1 MATSVELATAYVSV
15 VASTKGIRKD
25 INKEVGAA
33 EKDVAAA
40 GRKSGGGFARGLM
53 SGALAA
59 GGIGL
64 AFKSVVDEASN
75 LEQSVGGLQAVFKGS
90 FGEMQRESAAA
101 AKSLGLSKNEYNELA
116 STIGSGLKNKG
127 IKDYAKETQNLI
139 GLGSDL
145 SAQFGGSTRE
155 AVDALASA
163 MRGEMDPIEKYGVTL
178 NQDAIAAEAFA
189 LGLAKPEKNLE
200 LIKIA
205 QNKAIVSQHKYNEA
219 VKKYGK
225 NSDQAITAEAQLLGA
240 QSRLG
245 KAMDGNKPKLTD
257 QQKAQAAL
265 SLISKQTADA
275 QGAFARE
282 SDTLAGKQQRVK
294 AQLDNVKASL
304 GEGLLPILTDAGS
317 VLSDDVVPAVQSFID
332 EWKAGTGVGGE
343 VASAV
348 GKVTTFVREN
358 WRVLLLLAA
367 AYGATRVAMA
377 AYTTVTKA
385 ATIATS
391 AYNLVKKAG
400 GAIQAAWQARAYSMA
415 AAQRV
420 YTASVNGGTKA
431 VKTRT
436 FAEKVGLA
444 FAKVR
449 LAFTKAQTIA
459 QRALNAVMNMSPI
472 GKVILAITALVAGMV
487 LLYKKNKSFRDLV
500 NKVWAAIKSAMLS
513 VVGWIKDT
521 AWPWMRDALANMGAA
536 ASRLW
541 TNHIRPA
548 FTKIKSIAVSVFG
561 WIRNTGLPW
570 VRTAFG
576 AIGKVVAWLWT
587 NVYKRYFTFILS
599 KVKSVFGW
607 IKNKGWPAMEFAF
620 QAIGDKASWLWKTA
634 KSAFDSMRTGIGK
647 VTNAFKTAKDG
658 IGRIW
663 SGLTSTISGPINAA
677 LGWLDRNFLSKVRSV
692 LNAVGAGDLAKKI
705 PSLRGPISDGAGGNR
720 GGRQMG
726 GSPQFARG
734 GWTGP
739 GSTFQPAGVV
749 HADEFVVKKTSRR
762 RFEQDNPGVLDHIN
776 RTGRMPGYAIGGKVA
791 GLNKKFYEQ
800 LSAFN
805 EAAGGKYSVYSGYRS
820 IAEQQVLYN
829 RYLSGNGP
837 VAARPGGSQHN
848 FGLAADLSPS
858 NARVD
863 ADLARR
869 FGLVFTVPSES
880 WHIEPTWGRKGGA
893 GGGVV
898 GGGGG
903 GFLSGL
909 AAKVFDKG
917 KSVLNGIIDKL
928 PKSLGFWGGVGA
940 GAMKMAVPAI
950 FEKFKG
956 AADLMGATA
965 GDGTGG
971 TGSGGGGGGGVN
983 RWRTM
988 VRKALF
994 MTGQSP
1000 LLVGT
1005 VLRRMMQESGGNPN
1019 AVNNWDINA
1028 KRGDPSKGLMQVIG
1042 STFRAYAMKGYSSNI
1057 FDPMSNIL
1065 ASFRYAIATY
1075 GSLSNA
1081 YNRAGGYARGT
1092 KNARSGPA
1100 WVGENG
1106 PELMWLRGG
1115 ERIMPNHQS
1124 MRLAR
1129 PVAASAPGMTGPIVV
1144 NVNDREGLIAS
1155 FVDGRIDLAE
1165 ADHARLARRG
1175 M

>member
-15 VASTKGIRKD
+15 VASTKGIRKE

-90 FGEMQRESAAA
+90 FGEMQKESAAA

-200 LIKIA
+200 LIRIQ
-205 QNKAIVSQHKYNEA
+205 QNKTIVAQHKYNEA

-225 NSDQAITAEAQLLGA
+225 NSDQAITAEAQLLGS

-245 KAMDGNKPKLTD
+245 KALEGNKPKLTD

-304 GEGLLPILTDAGS
+304 GQGLLPILTDAGG

-343 VASAV
+343 VAAAV

-358 WRVLLLLAA
+358 WRILLMLVA
-367 AYGATRVAMA
+367 AYGAARVAMA

-431 VKTRT
+431 VKART
-436 FAEKVGLA
+436 SAEKVGLA

-472 GKVILAITALVAGMV
+472 GKVILAITALVAGLV
-487 LLYKKNKSFRDLV
+487 LLYKKNKTFRDFI
-500 NKVWAAIKSAMLS
+500 NKLWASIKGAVGK
-513 VVGWIKDT
+513 VVEWFRST
-521 AWPWMRDALANMGAA
+521 ALPWMRDALTKIGAV

-541 TNHIRPA
+541 SDHIRPA
-548 FTKIKSIAVSVFG
+548 FTKIKSIAASVFG

-570 VRTAFG
+570 VRTAIG

-587 NVYKRYFTFILS
+587 NVYKRYFTFILG

-607 IKNKGWPAMEFAF
+607 IKNKGWPALKVAF
-620 QAIGDKASWLWKTA
+620 QAIGDKASWLWKKA
-634 KSAFDSMRTGIGK
+634 KSAFDNLRTGIGK
-647 VTNAFKTAKDG
+647 VKDAFKTAKDG

-663 SGLTSTISGPINAA
+663 STLTSTISTPINAA
-677 LGWLDRNFLSKVRSV
+677 LGWLDRNFLSKVRAV
-692 LNAVGAGDLAKKI
+692 LNAIGAEDLAKKI
-705 PSLRGPISDGAGGNR
+705 PSFGGGPVGAPKTR
-720 GGRQMG
+720 TRTS
-726 GSPQFARG
+726 GSNNNGSNAGQFARG

-749 HADEFVVKKTSRR
+749 HADEFVVKKTSRK
-762 RFEQDNPGVLDHIN
+762 RFERNNPGVLDYIN
-776 RTGRMPGYAIGGKVA
+776 RTGQFPMLGGYASGGIVALGKRLQGMGYDVSEHPAFGGVKPGAHSATGWHYKAGALDVNADPWNSKFSNEMAALDKLNATLRRDGWNTIWRAANHFDHLHVDIGNGQGGGLPGGGGILGGLAGKVIDQGKSALNALLSKAPGDFWTQAGVGAMRKITGVIAEKARSLFGTNDMGDMPG
-791 GLNKKFYEQ
+791 
-800 LSAFN
+800 
-805 EAAGGKYSVYSGYRS
+805 
-820 IAEQQVLYN
+820 
-829 RYLSGNGP
+829 
-837 VAARPGGSQHN
+837 
-848 FGLAADLSPS
+848 
-858 NARVD
+858 
-863 ADLARR
+863 
-869 FGLVFTVPSES
+869 
-880 WHIEPTWGRKGGA
+880 GA
-893 GGGVV
+893 PGGGV
-898 GGGGG
+898 
-903 GFLSGL
+903 
-909 AAKVFDKG
+909 
-917 KSVLNGIIDKL
+917 
-928 PKSLGFWGGVGA
+928 
-940 GAMKMAVPAI
+940 
-950 FEKFKG
+950 E
-956 AADLMGATA
+956 
-965 GDGTGG
+965 
-971 TGSGGGGGGGVN
+971 
-983 RWRTM
+983 RWRSTVLRALGM
-988 VRKALF
+988 V
-994 MTGQSP
+994 GQPTS
-1000 LLVGT
+1000 LANT

-1028 KRGDPSKGLMQVIG
+1028 QRGDPSKGLMQVIG
-1042 STFRAYAMKGYSSNI
+1042 TTFRAYAMKGYSSNI

-1065 ASFRYAIATY
+1065 ASFRYAMARY

-1092 KNARSGPA
+1092 KNAPSGPA

-1106 PELMWLRGG
+1106 PELMWFRGG
-1115 ERIMPNHQS
+1115 ERVMPNHQS

-1129 PVAASAPGMTGPIVV
+1129 PVTGSAASAGPAVFKLYDKDDLLWGSMRGV
-1144 NVNDREGLIAS
+1144 ADTSVARGQNFDRVTDRMGVRA
-1155 FVDGRIDLAE
+1155 
-1165 ADHARLARRG
+1165 
-1175 M
+1175 